1 MGSTLWSLSCVYAS
15 TETQG
20 QEVQT
25 MSACVPGLL
34 KKNKMYLE
42 MENFILGMNFCG
54 MNDEIHRVIGLCC
67 QGCPLCLRR
76 FHSTGNSHQES
87 SYQRSA
93 RLIIL
98 MITVNLDGL
107 VYALSTWKYERE
119 RQTPHASVKEQF
131 GFMGKPIRRV
141 NQDKMSISSIFSG
154 WPR

>member
-25 MSACVPGLL
+25 MSASVPGLL
-34 KKNKMYLE
+34 KKKPKMYLE
-42 MENFILGMNFCG
+42 MEKFILGMNFCG

-76 FHSTGNSHQES
+76 FHSAGNSHQES

-107 VYALSTWKYERE
+107 VYALST
-119 RQTPHASVKEQF
+119 
-131 GFMGKPIRRV
+131 
-141 NQDKMSISSIFSG
+141 
-154 WPR
+154 

>member
-20 QEVQT
+20 QELQT
-25 MSACVPGLL
+25 MSACVTGLL
-34 KKNKMYLE
+34 KKNKNKMYLE

-54 MNDEIHRVIGLCC
+54 MNDEFHRVIGLCC
-67 QGCPLCLRR
+67 QGCLLCLRR

-107 VYALSTWKYERE
+107 VYALST
-119 RQTPHASVKEQF
+119 
-131 GFMGKPIRRV
+131 
-141 NQDKMSISSIFSG
+141 
-154 WPR
+154 